1 MASRC
6 IVCKKELP
14 EDSKLPICEYHK
26 GVAVERVKQVGTAA
40 AALGVG
46 VLVERFINNESHDPS
61 RGITGR
67 TRRGEEGVSHG
78 CDHHMPGARRG

>member
-14 EDSKLPICEYHK
+14 EDSKLPVCEYHK

-40 AALGVG
+40 AAALGVG
-46 VLVERFINNESHDPS
+46 VLLVERFINRNS
-61 RGITGR
+61 R
-67 TRRGEEGVSHG
+67 
-78 CDHHMPGARRG
+78 P

>member
-14 EDSKLPICEYHK
+14 EDSKLPVCEYHK

-40 AALGVG
+40 AAAALGVG
-46 VLVERFINNESHDPS
+46 VLVERFINRNS
-61 RGITGR
+61 RL
-67 TRRGEEGVSHG
+67 
-78 CDHHMPGARRG
+78 

>member
-14 EDSKLPICEYHK
+14 EDSKLPVCEYHK

-40 AALGVG
+40 AAALGVG
-46 VLVERFINNESHDPS
+46 VLVERFINRNS
-61 RGITGR
+61 RL
-67 TRRGEEGVSHG
+67 
-78 CDHHMPGARRG
+78 